1 MANPLMNVTSE
12 SGPREYIYH
21 AGAVAVQKNFESDAA
36 AAGVTN
42 VTAAVDL
49 GGGALGTVSQQQA
62 MGLQAPGVPATVSII
77 LSLYLSIIDII
88 LYIDTIYT
96 TCDSEDQ

>member
-12 SGPREYIYH
+12 SGAQEYH
-21 AGAVAVQKNFESDAA
+21 AGAVAVQKNFGSDAA

-49 GGGALGTVSQQQA
+49 GGGALGGTSQQQP
-62 MGLQAPGVPATVSII
+62 MGLQAPGVPATVSIV
-77 LSLYLSIIDII
+77 LL
-88 LYIDTIYT
+88 
-96 TCDSEDQ
+96 